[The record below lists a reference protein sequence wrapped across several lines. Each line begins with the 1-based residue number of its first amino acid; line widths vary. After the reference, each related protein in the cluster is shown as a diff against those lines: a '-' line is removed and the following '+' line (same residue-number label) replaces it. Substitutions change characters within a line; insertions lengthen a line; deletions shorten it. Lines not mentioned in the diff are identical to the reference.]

1 MAEQI
6 IPTRMELMK
15 IKQRIALASKGHG
28 LLKKKRDALII
39 ELFKVL
45 KKAKDMRKMLNEML
59 KHAYKLLYF
68 SLSETS
74 EIELRAFASGIK
86 LDYNLKTETKNIMG
100 VKLMVFNFNIN
111 EIKKPEHISPLVDE
125 TSNLYIKILEYL
137 VKTAEIESVVKK
149 LLKEIEKTK
158 RRVNALE
165 YNIIPKLEEE
175 KKLVVQKI
183 EELERD
189 SFMSLKTIKRRLSQ

>member
-1 MAEQI
+1 
-6 IPTRMELMK
+6 
-15 IKQRIALASKGHG
+15 
-28 LLKKKRDALII
+28 
-39 ELFKVL
+39 
-45 KKAKDMRKMLNEML
+45 KDMRKMLNEML